1 MIVYPTDSYNSFISL
16 ADAVTYFEGRLHS
29 DEFTG
34 AVTATQEAAL
44 ITAFRALQEFSF
56 SITFDDDDIIDADTY
71 TAAQI
76 ATILQAL
83 QYAQYEQALYE
94 LKLDLDQQFSYLGI
108 PGLQMTKKEQPRYSP
123 RALKIIGPYI
133 YAPTLTVTR

>member
-1 MIVYPTDSYNSFISL
+1 MIVYPTESYNSFISL
-16 ADAVTYFEGRLHS
+16 ADALTYFEGRLHS

-34 AVTATQEAAL
+34 AVTDTQAAAL
-44 ITAFRALQEFSF
+44 ITAFRTIQEFSF
-56 SITFDDDDIIDADTY
+56 SITFDADDLIDSDTY

-83 QYAQYEQALYE
+83 QYGQCEQALYE

-108 PGLQMTKKEQPRYSP
+108 PGLQLTKKEMPRYSP
-123 RALKIIGPYI
+123 RALKIIGPYV
-133 YAPTLTVTR
+133 YAPTITVTR